1 MFEFIVKYLH
11 ILNQILIIMLLFI
24 HFVILFAQIN
34 FINFNSKFKIMKNL
48 IVFFVNFISNLKFTI
63 NSINSNYLNLKLN
76 FHLH

>member
-24 HFVILFAQIN
+24 HFVILLAQIN

-48 IVFFVNFISNLKFTI
+48 TVFFKYFISNLKFTI
-63 NSINSNYLNLKLN
+63 NSINSNYLNLILN